1 MITNPQEFKDKLLE
15 IQNNTNIAL
24 VYLPSDE
31 PRFIIDAN
39 SRAITI
45 PGEFGFL
52 SLKKDHNA
60 ETIYFEIDRYFDGED
75 LSQHTCVVQYKRSDK
90 EGVYAVKSY
99 DIESVDGKIIFGW
112 TITNEVTL
120 TSGDIEFSVR
130 FYSIKDNKYVYN
142 FNTLPAKS
150 KILETLDIGS
160 YPYEDIP
167 AADYEIYIEKVNALE
182 DTIITKADMQNEAG
196 GFAGGKSA
204 KAQDTNGSSIN
215 SVQLGEGTNP
225 NAKTLQVYDYQLM
238 DAEGYIPKERLE
250 HLNVG
255 YVTPEMFGAVG
266 DGVVDDSVAFRKCV
280 SFANENKNTIKL
292 NKSYLLSGD
301 IKVSCNV
308 IGDHASIVGINRLW
322 IEGNNLNVSGIAF
335 KDCETNALFIHDS
348 KNICISNCEINSRG
362 FGIAIECSSDVTLT
376 NIISNQSFDDN
387 SNDFIHLYRGCKN
400 INITNCIGTANDD
413 FIAINAIETSGE
425 NTAITEFNI
434 CNVSIANIKATAYSA
449 IRFYTNGTRTINNVC
464 VKDCNFITNTL
475 HSVRFTNDRGSGIST
490 NSQAIIKNIEFH
502 NVKIESQAS
511 SMYAINMNYCDVENI
526 LFENCYLSALSSVI
540 RFSERCNGNITF
552 YNCVLD
558 RGAND
563 INAITFY
570 STCAVDANV
579 DKCIVRGNSLT
590 PAIQMHATVNDSSLT
605 VQNMEYTYSPLV
617 YVSGGFKSLVA
628 NNIKL
633 GTNKCISI
641 GGTPLND
648 ESLILTNIT
657 CGDVAPITLR
667 NNRNNLKISCS
678 NVNCAHKTNL
688 QGDENYEGIRF
699 VSGVVT
705 ARQPTISVKGDSYIS
720 LTDSQFYGFKMYNG
734 SNWVTL
740 SIDGHTHPASM
751 ITGFSDAVKSC
762 TDSIVAETGEL
773 PVSGS
778 AVADI
783 ANSLVS
789 ISGDYVIDP
798 VIDDITEKF
807 TLKASWVMMA
817 YSMVTFSETSD
828 MSISYNNMTYCL
840 YAGETSLTT
849 SPLGVGESTTSAS
862 GAFEGNNITI
872 RFYLGETEVFRA
884 KLNTINIFG
893 KKLGRLER
901 I

>member
-196 GFAGGKSA
+196 GFAGGENATATSGGAVGLGAFSDGGGAVGKSA
-204 KAQDTNGSSIN
+204 DTQNGGAVGYGAHTHKGGAVGAGARALNGGSVGLGALTSNGFAGGQYAITYDEN
-215 SVQLGEGTNP
+215 GDFIDAVQLGTGTNP
-225 NAKTLQVYDYQLM
+225 NEKTLQVYDYQLM
-238 DAEGYIPKERLE
+238 DASGNVPKER
-250 HLNVG
+250 
-255 YVTPEMFGAVG
+255 
-266 DGVVDDSVAFRKCV
+266 
-280 SFANENKNTIKL
+280 
-292 NKSYLLSGD
+292 
-301 IKVSCNV
+301 
-308 IGDHASIVGINRLW
+308 
-322 IEGNNLNVSGIAF
+322 
-335 KDCETNALFIHDS
+335 
-348 KNICISNCEINSRG
+348 
-362 FGIAIECSSDVTLT
+362 
-376 NIISNQSFDDN
+376 
-387 SNDFIHLYRGCKN
+387 
-400 INITNCIGTANDD
+400 
-413 FIAINAIETSGE
+413 
-425 NTAITEFNI
+425 
-434 CNVSIANIKATAYSA
+434 IAN
-449 IRFYTNGTRTINNVC
+449 
-464 VKDCNFITNTL
+464 
-475 HSVRFTNDRGSGIST
+475 
-490 NSQAIIKNIEFH
+490 
-502 NVKIESQAS
+502 
-511 SMYAINMNYCDVENI
+511 
-526 LFENCYLSALSSVI
+526 
-540 RFSERCNGNITF
+540 
-552 YNCVLD
+552 
-558 RGAND
+558 
-563 INAITFY
+563 
-570 STCAVDANV
+570 
-579 DKCIVRGNSLT
+579 
-590 PAIQMHATVNDSSLT
+590 
-605 VQNMEYTYSPLV
+605 
-617 YVSGGFKSLVA
+617 
-628 NNIKL
+628 
-633 GTNKCISI
+633 
-641 GGTPLND
+641 
-648 ESLILTNIT
+648 
-657 CGDVAPITLR
+657 
-667 NNRNNLKISCS
+667 
-678 NVNCAHKTNL
+678 
-688 QGDENYEGIRF
+688 
-699 VSGVVT
+699 
-705 ARQPTISVKGDSYIS
+705 
-720 LTDSQFYGFKMYNG
+720 
-734 SNWVTL
+734 
-740 SIDGHTHPASM
+740 
-751 ITGFSDAVKSC
+751 
-762 TDSIVAETGEL
+762 
-773 PVSGS
+773 

-783 ANSLVS
+783 VNSLVS
-789 ISGDYVIDP
+789 ISGDYVIEP

-828 MSISYNNMTYCL
+828 LNISYNNMTYCL
-840 YAGETSLTT
+840 YAGETPLTA
-849 SPLGVGESTTSAS
+849 SPLGVGESTRSAS

>member
-15 IQNNTNIAL
+15 IQNNTSIAL

-120 TSGDIEFSVR
+120 ASGDIEFSVR

-160 YPYEDIP
+160 YPYEDIL
-167 AADYEIYIEKVNALE
+167 ASDYEIYVEKVNVLE

-196 GFAGGKSA
+196 GFEGGKSA
-204 KAQDTNGSSIN
+204 KAQDTNGISIN

-225 NAKTLQVYDYQLM
+225 NEKTLQVYDYQLM
-238 DAEGYIPKERLE
+238 DASGNVPKERITNAVSDKAIAVSLT
-250 HLNVG
+250 NV
-255 YVTPEMFGAVG
+255 
-266 DGVVDDSVAFRKCV
+266 DI
-280 SFANENKNTIKL
+280 NTIIAPGIYEVMNCTGLPDTSTAFQFSYGITMMVAPEQSGNQTKYL
-292 NKSYLLSGD
+292 IYGGGTEGDTDSFEIYVCQTYAHDTEISFDLPWTKIFDSKEIENIKGTLDNKVNISDFERWTGLGGGISKSEVD
-301 IKVSCNV
+301 SCND
-308 IGDHASIVGINRLW
+308 G
-322 IEGNNLNVSGIAF
+322 
-335 KDCETNALFIHDS
+335 
-348 KNICISNCEINSRG
+348 
-362 FGIAIECSSDVTLT
+362 
-376 NIISNQSFDDN
+376 
-387 SNDFIHLYRGCKN
+387 LY
-400 INITNCIGTANDD
+400 
-413 FIAINAIETSGE
+413 
-425 NTAITEFNI
+425 
-434 CNVSIANIKATAYSA
+434 
-449 IRFYTNGTRTINNVC
+449 
-464 VKDCNFITNTL
+464 
-475 HSVRFTNDRGSGIST
+475 
-490 NSQAIIKNIEFH
+490 
-502 NVKIESQAS
+502 
-511 SMYAINMNYCDVENI
+511 
-526 LFENCYLSALSSVI
+526 
-540 RFSERCNGNITF
+540 
-552 YNCVLD
+552 
-558 RGAND
+558 
-563 INAITFY
+563 
-570 STCAVDANV
+570 
-579 DKCIVRGNSLT
+579 
-590 PAIQMHATVNDSSLT
+590 
-605 VQNMEYTYSPLV
+605 
-617 YVSGGFKSLVA
+617 
-628 NNIKL
+628 
-633 GTNKCISI
+633 
-641 GGTPLND
+641 
-648 ESLILTNIT
+648 
-657 CGDVAPITLR
+657 
-667 NNRNNLKISCS
+667 
-678 NVNCAHKTNL
+678 
-688 QGDENYEGIRF
+688 
-699 VSGVVT
+699 
-705 ARQPTISVKGDSYIS
+705 
-720 LTDSQFYGFKMYNG
+720 QFYGNYGYDYPYEAGGVLLQVNVESFIHQILFRDDCTIAMRVKTEG
-734 SNWVTL
+734 TWGDWKDVTNYVHP
-740 SIDGHTHPASM
+740 DTHPASM

-783 ANSLVS
+783 VNSLVS
-789 ISGDYVIDP
+789 ISGDYVIEP

-828 MSISYNNMTYCL
+828 LNISYNNMTYCL
-840 YAGETSLTT
+840 YAGETPLTA